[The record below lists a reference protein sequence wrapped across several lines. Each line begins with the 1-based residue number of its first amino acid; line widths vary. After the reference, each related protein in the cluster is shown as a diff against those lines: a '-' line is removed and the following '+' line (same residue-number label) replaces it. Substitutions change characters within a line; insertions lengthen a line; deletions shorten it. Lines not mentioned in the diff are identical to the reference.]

1 MMTATKAIGMKL
13 LENFVALFFLMLFSS
28 AALYADAEISVD
40 GKTRSLV
47 VAAGYDYQWYR
58 DGQVLAG
65 EKNQTLSVQES
76 GTYTVEYID
85 VLNQRRHETASV
97 EVSGTKVVKVYLIG
111 DSTVADYTLDP
122 DYKAKKYPITGWGQ
136 VFQAFMTSDSLF
148 KVRSLIKAD
157 SVIVVDKARGGR
169 STRTFFEEGRWS
181 EIYRSLEANDLVL
194 IQFGH
199 NDAAKDKP
207 ERYVNVE
214 GYKEYL
220 RLFVNQTRE
229 KGAVPILLTPVNR
242 DYPWADG
249 KLSNVHG
256 DYPDAVKQVAK
267 ELNVRLIDLTQL
279 SIDLFSAKGQE
290 YVTSHYFMN
299 FAAGLYEG
307 YPNGGKDNTHFQPEG
322 AVEVARLVFQAMA
335 GL

>member
-1 MMTATKAIGMKL
+1 MDSVKKL
-13 LENFVALFFLMLFSS
+13 LMLFLLILFIS
-28 AALYADAEISVD
+28 ASLVAEHGVSADATS
-40 GKTRSLV
+40 TML
-47 VAAGYDYQWYR
+47 VAAIGTDYQWYR
-58 DGQVLAG
+58 YG
-65 EKNQTLSVQES
+65 EVVVGEIRQTLSVSES
-76 GTYTVEYID
+76 GIYVITYID
-85 VLNQRRHETASV
+85 VCGRRTFQTARV
-97 EVSGTKVVKVYLIG
+97 EVSGTKIVKVYLIG
-111 DSTVADYTLDP
+111 DSTLADYTLDA
-122 DYKAKKYPITGWGQ
+122 DYRAKRYPITGWGQ
-136 VFQAFMTSDSLF
+136 VFQAFMSSDSLV

-157 SVIVVDKARGGR
+157 SVVVVDKARGGR

-181 EIYRSLEANDLVL
+181 EVFRSLEPNDLVL

-207 ERYVNVE
+207 ERYVNID

-220 RLFVNQTRE
+220 RLFVNQARE

-242 DYPWADG
+242 NYPWADG

-256 DYPDAVKQVAK
+256 EYPDAVKQVAK
-267 ELNVRLIDLTQL
+267 ELDVRLIDLTQL
-279 SIDLFSAKGQE
+279 SIDFFASKGQE
-290 YVTSHYFMN
+290 FVASHYFMN

-335 GL
+335 GQ

>member
-1 MMTATKAIGMKL
+1 VIIIDPMKKL
-13 LENFVALFFLMLFSS
+13 LILFLLMLFGS
-28 AALYADAEISVD
+28 AFVFAEPGISVD
-40 GKTRSLV
+40 AKAKTL
-47 VAAGYDYQWYR
+47 AAPVGIDFQWYR
-58 DGQVLAG
+58 DGKSLPG
-65 EKNQTLSVQES
+65 KIGQTLGVSES
-76 GTYTVEYID
+76 GSYTVAYID
-85 VLNQRRHETASV
+85 VYGRSRHQTARI
-97 EVSGTKVVKVYLIG
+97 EVSGTKIVRVYLIG
-111 DSTVADYTLDP
+111 DSTMADYTLDA
-122 DYKAKKYPITGWGQ
+122 DYKTKRYPITGWGQ
-136 VFQAFMTSDSLF
+136 VFQTFMSSDSLF
-148 KVRSLIKAD
+148 KVRTIVNAD
-157 SVIVVDKARGGR
+157 SVVVVDKARGGR

-181 EIYRSLEANDLVL
+181 EVIKSLEPNDLVL

-199 NDAAKDKP
+199 NDAAIDKP

-242 DYPWADG
+242 NYPWADG

-256 DYPDAVKQVAK
+256 EYPDAVKQVAK

-279 SIDLFSAKGQE
+279 SIDFFTSKGQE
-290 YVTSHYFMN
+290 YVTSRYFMN

-322 AVEVARLVFQAMA
+322 AREVARLVFQAMS